1 MLAILLGLFG
11 SFWFAVSMIFINRGI
26 LAVDYYRGLLANL
39 SVNALCLCVY
49 LSLSSDR
56 VDLWAPANLIF
67 VIIGIFVPGVAR
79 FFIFKGMERLGAS
92 ISACLTNSTAL
103 FAIVFA
109 VVFLGERPTI
119 TNLLGALSI
128 VAGIISLSWRGATK
142 TWRTGDLLFPLMA
155 AFLFAGRDNL
165 VRVGLLQIDSPITGA
180 TIASV
185 VSLATMA
192 LFYRAFAEN
201 KPLGALGLRGL
212 GLFGVA
218 GFMNFLSYVFIYTA
232 LSMERVSLISPLV
245 NASSLFVLPLSIIF
259 LKDVEKLT
267 ARKIGA
273 TGMVI
278 LGVVLISWEKL

>member
-1 MLAILLGLFG
+1 MLAILLALFG

-26 LAVDYYRGLLANL
+26 LSVDYFRGLLANL
-39 SVNALCLCVY
+39 SLNALCLCVY
-49 LSLSSDR
+49 LSLSSDGFN
-56 VDLWAPANLIF
+56 LWAPANLIF

-79 FFIFKGMERLGAS
+79 FFIFKGMERLGAPV
-92 ISACLTNSTAL
+92 SACLTNSTPL

-109 VVFLGERPTI
+109 VFFLGERPTG

-128 VAGIISLSWRGATK
+128 VAGIISLSWRGAAK
-142 TWRTGDLLFPLMA
+142 TWRSGDILFPLTA

-165 VRVGLLQIDSPITGA
+165 VRIGVLQIGSPIMGA
-180 TIASV
+180 AIASV

-192 LFYRAFAEN
+192 LFYGAFAEH

-212 GLFGVA
+212 GLFAVSGL
-218 GFMNFLSYVFIYTA
+218 MNFLSYVFIYTA

-245 NASSLFVLPLSIIF
+245 NASSLFVLPLSLIF
-259 LKDVEKLT
+259 LKDVDKLT

-273 TGMVI
+273 TALVI
-278 LGVVLISWEKL
+278 VGVLLISWEKL

>member
-26 LAVDYYRGLLANL
+26 LAVDYFRGLLANL
-39 SVNALCLCVY
+39 TVNALCLCVY

-56 VDLWAPANLIF
+56 LDLWAPANLIF
-67 VIIGIFVPGVAR
+67 VMIGIFVPGIAR
-79 FFIFKGMERLGAS
+79 FFIFKGMERLGAP
-92 ISACLTNSTAL
+92 ISACLTNSTPL
-103 FAIVFA
+103 FAILFA
-109 VVFLGERPTI
+109 VFFLGERPTI

-142 TWRTGDLLFPLMA
+142 TWRTGVLVFPLIA
-155 AFLFAGRDNL
+155 AFLFAARDNL
-165 VRVGLLQIDSPITGA
+165 VRVGVLQIDSPIMGA
-180 TIASV
+180 AIASV
-185 VSLATMA
+185 VSLTTMA
-192 LFYRAFAEN
+192 LFYGAFAEK
-201 KPLGALGLRGL
+201 KPLGALGPRGL
-212 GLFGVA
+212 GLFGVS

-232 LSMERVSLISPLV
+232 LSMERVSLISPLA

-278 LGVVLISWEKL
+278 LGVLLISWEKL

>member
-1 MLAILLGLFG
+1 MLAILLALFG

-26 LAVDYYRGLLANL
+26 LSVDYFRGLLANL
-39 SVNALCLCVY
+39 SLNALCLCVY
-49 LSLSSDR
+49 LSLSSDGFN
-56 VDLWAPANLIF
+56 LWAPANLIF

-79 FFIFKGMERLGAS
+79 FFIFKGMERLGAPV
-92 ISACLTNSTAL
+92 SACLTNSTPL

-109 VVFLGERPTI
+109 VFFLGERPTG

-128 VAGIISLSWRGATK
+128 VAGIISLSWRGAAK
-142 TWRTGDLLFPLMA
+142 TWRSGDILFPLTA

-165 VRVGLLQIDSPITGA
+165 VRIGVLQIGSPIMGA
-180 TIASV
+180 AIASV

-192 LFYRAFAEN
+192 LFYGAFAEH

-212 GLFGVA
+212 GLFAVSGL
-218 GFMNFLSYVFIYTA
+218 MNFLSYVFIYTA

-245 NASSLFVLPLSIIF
+245 NASSLFVLPLSLIF

-273 TGMVI
+273 TALVI
-278 LGVVLISWEKL
+278 LGVLLISWEKL

>member
-26 LAVDYYRGLLANL
+26 LAVDYFRGLLANL
-39 SVNALCLCVY
+39 SVNALCLCLY

-92 ISACLTNSTAL
+92 ISACLTNSTPL

-142 TWRTGDLLFPLMA
+142 TWRTGDLLFPLTA

>member
-39 SVNALCLCVY
+39 SVNALCLCLY

-92 ISACLTNSTAL
+92 ISACLTNSTPL

-165 VRVGLLQIDSPITGA
+165 VRVGLLQIDSPIMGA

-192 LFYRAFAEN
+192 LFYRVFAEN

>member
-26 LAVDYYRGLLANL
+26 LAVDYFRGLLANL
-39 SVNALCLCVY
+39 GVNALCLCVY

-92 ISACLTNSTAL
+92 ISACLTNSTPL

-185 VSLATMA
+185 VSLVTMA

-278 LGVVLISWEKL
+278 LGVVFISWEKL